1 MKIEFWVTGKTAFSY
16 LDEGCK
22 DYIKRLSRLTDFNM
36 QILPDVKTSDTSS
49 LLIKEAKQ
57 VLEKLKA
64 DDQLILLD
72 ERGKMMSSTDW
83 AADLEQRQM
92 NNQKRVVYLI
102 GGAYGFDELLYQ
114 RANAMMSMSKLTFS
128 HQIIRLLFLEQ
139 LYRAFTIIKGLP
151 YHHA

>member
-1 MKIEFWVTGKTAFSY
+1 MKVEFWVTGKTAFSY

-22 DYIKRLSRLTDFNM
+22 DYIKRLGRLTDFNM
-36 QILPDVKTSDTSS
+36 LVLPDVKAGDTSS

-72 ERGKMMSSTDW
+72 ERGKLMSSTEW
-83 AADLEQRQM
+83 ASDLEQRQI
-92 NNQKRVVYLI
+92 NSQKRVIYLI
-102 GGAYGFDELLYQ
+102 GGAYGFDESLYQ
-114 RANAMMSMSKLTFS
+114 RANAMMSMSKMTFS

>member
-36 QILPDVKTSDTSS
+36 LILPDVKSSDTST
-49 LLIKEAKQ
+49 LLLKEAKQ

-72 ERGKMMSSTDW
+72 ERGKMMSSTEW